1 MLNQP
6 DFSGLFGMI
15 NQLPT
20 ANPDDPAS
28 MKKLA
33 QVHMMRGNTQDAAV
47 LMKQAEQKT
56 AEQAEGA
63 AQNIKRTYDAL
74 YAENPARAEEFKATM
89 VKAGKG
95 DVITQL
101 EKEKKQTELFN
112 IEYDNAVEQEEF
124 EGFMA
129 EYQKAQ
135 SPEGKEVVLSAARE
149 AGHGVNVQKYL
160 DGQETQRLKKRTD
173 EINLE
178 IKQLQV
184 AEEKV
189 KTLPVPPTLA
199 GAENFLKSLPP
210 QLQAPYEAR
219 MQETFVARKEF
230 ADAVAPREMYTKDYF
245 DGQNTKGT
253 WEGYLQD
260 VGALGVEAANTKAAN
275 SVYVPKVTA
284 KTTPKV
290 PNEKYIENYKG
301 KIQAL
306 IDQNPGKGVMYDDAD
321 VNEMEKMVGAYAA
334 EYATAMINGDAAKV
348 QEIEEELTGKKQTA
362 PPPPA
367 ASPATKMSD
376 EDIMERLK
384 ELKEMQRELNEPS

>member
-1 MLNQP
+1 
-6 DFSGLFGMI
+6 
-15 NQLPT
+15 
-20 ANPDDPAS
+20 
-28 MKKLA
+28 
-33 QVHMMRGNTQDAAV
+33 
-47 LMKQAEQKT
+47 
-56 AEQAEGA
+56 
-63 AQNIKRTYDAL
+63 
-74 YAENPARAEEFKATM
+74 
-89 VKAGKG
+89 
-95 DVITQL
+95 
-101 EKEKKQTELFN
+101 
-112 IEYDNAVEQEEF
+112 
-124 EGFMA
+124 
-129 EYQKAQ
+129 
-135 SPEGKEVVLSAARE
+135 
-149 AGHGVNVQKYL
+149 
-160 DGQETQRLKKRTD
+160 
-173 EINLE
+173 
-178 IKQLQV
+178 
-184 AEEKV
+184 
-189 KTLPVPPTLA
+189 
-199 GAENFLKSLPP
+199 
-210 QLQAPYEAR
+210 
-219 MQETFVARKEF
+219 
-230 ADAVAPREMYTKDYF
+230 MYTQDYF